1 MVLSVDCWCP
11 LFGMQRCPAVEIN
24 LPTSKN
30 LPIGKIPTAIAMPAN
45 CQFLAHAL
53 FHNGAMPTA
62 RRPPTKTPPSTTKTS
77 NAALGSRPAGRGPS
91 ATRALKEQGI
101 LSEAENQFAQFGFE
115 GASLESIAA
124 AAGISR
130 HNLLYYFPSKEDLYQ
145 RVLDDVLT
153 QWLAGMEDL
162 SHSDDPQEALRRY
175 IRAKMLYSRTRPQG
189 AKVFTKEV
197 IAGAPRY
204 GKAITERV
212 APLLKTEVRTFER
225 WAREGRIAP
234 VHFTHL
240 MFIIWSVTQAYAEQE
255 AQFALL
261 LGKKSLAESDFDQAE
276 ELIVRM
282 VLSALAPPT
291 PA

>member
-1 MVLSVDCWCP
+1 MP
-11 LFGMQRCPAVEIN
+11 GPAAQ
-24 LPTSKN
+24 
-30 LPIGKIPTAIAMPAN
+30 IGIR
-45 CQFLAHAL
+45 L
-53 FHNGAMPTA
+53 FHNGAMTDAVRPPSPPRAPRSRNAPATPLQRSATPEKAATSRTPTA
-62 RRPPTKTPPSTTKTS
+62 
-77 NAALGSRPAGRGPS
+77 SRL
-91 ATRALKEQGI
+91 LKESGI
-101 LSEAENQFAQFGFE
+101 LVEAENHFAQFGFE
-115 GASLESIAA
+115 GASLENIAA

-130 HNLLYYFPSKEDLYQ
+130 HNLLYYFPSKEALYQ

-153 QWLAGMEDL
+153 EWLDGMEAL
-162 SHSDDPQEALRRY
+162 SHSDDPQQALRRY
-175 IRAKMLYSRTRPQG
+175 IRAKLQYSRLRPQG

-225 WAREGRIAP
+225 WAREGRIAR

-261 LGKKSLAESDFDQAE
+261 LGKPALTERDYASAED
-276 ELIVRM
+276 LIVRM
-282 VLSALAPPT
+282 VLSALD
-291 PA
+291 PAADA

>member
-1 MVLSVDCWCP
+1 M
-11 LFGMQRCPAVEIN
+11 
-24 LPTSKN
+24 
-30 LPIGKIPTAIAMPAN
+30 TAAA
-45 CQFLAHAL
+45 A
-53 FHNGAMPTA
+53 
-62 RRPPTKTPPSTTKTS
+62 RPPQ
-77 NAALGSRPAGRGPS
+77 APS
-91 ATRALKEQGI
+91 APRPPKVPRAAPGDSGVPRAPKASRLAKEQGI
-101 LSEAENQFAQFGFE
+101 LAEAENHFAQFGFE
-115 GASLESIAA
+115 GASLENIAA

-130 HNLLYYFPSKEDLYQ
+130 HNLLYYFPSKEALYQ

-162 SHSDDPQEALRRY
+162 SHSDDPQQALRRY
-175 IRAKMLYSRTRPQG
+175 IRAKLHYSRTRPQG

-204 GKAITERV
+204 GQAITERV

-225 WAREGRIAP
+225 WAREGRIAK
-234 VHFTHL
+234 VNFTHL

-261 LGKKSLAESDFDQAE
+261 LGKPALTERDYEKAE

-282 VLSALAPPT
+282 VLSALSPDAV
-291 PA
+291 A